1 MIKQFGFLAFLLFF
15 SSSALSKDALP
26 WKPLLPGLQQSSW
39 STKDSQGNSLTLE
52 LYKIDPK
59 QFRLQVV
66 QAKELGLDKVTAKE
80 IVSKTGG
87 LVAVNAGFFDPVFK
101 SMGLIVKDGNILNPV
116 KPISWWG
123 VFSLDKNS
131 GANVTRAEEF
141 QLKPSVEMAI
151 QAGPRLLDD
160 GKPLPLKKNDSQKT
174 FLGIT
179 PEGEIIIGTTDLCAV
194 DATDLANILLKDL
207 QLKDALNLDGGSST
221 QLYAKV
227 GSYEKEIPGV
237 TAVANGIVVLPRR

>member
-1 MIKQFGFLAFLLFF
+1 LSLTILLGKAE
-15 SSSALSKDALP
+15 SQAKDNLS
-26 WKPLLPGLQQSSW
+26 WKSLLPGLQQASW

-52 LYKIDPK
+52 LYKIDPR

-66 QAKELGLDKVTAKE
+66 QAKDLGQEKVTAKE

-116 KPISWWG
+116 RPVSWWG
-123 VFSLDKNS
+123 VFSFDKNA

-141 QLKPSVEMAI
+141 QVKPSVEMAI

-179 PEGEIIIGTTDLCAV
+179 PEGEIIVGTTDLCAV
-194 DATDLANILLKDL
+194 DATDLANILQKEL

-237 TAVANGIVVLPRR
+237 TAVANGIVLLPRK